1 MPHPVHQPHDKG
13 YKYLF
18 KNKDAFLQ
26 LLRSFV
32 PATWVQSIDP
42 QCLVLV
48 DKSYITQEFAD
59 KEADIVYRLKSTE
72 DDVIFYVLL
81 ELQSTV
87 DYLMPFRLL
96 LYMVEIWR
104 EVYSNTPQN
113 ERESKNFRLPAIV
126 PLVLYNGRPR
136 WTAATSFQDILAG
149 NEQFAGHLLNFNY
162 ELISVQ
168 SYSDQHL
175 MRLANL
181 VAAVFMLDKSRNLKQ
196 VFKTLRR
203 LQRVLSQMTP
213 DDFQRFKTFLRKIIA
228 PYLSE
233 KEQARV
239 EEILQQA
246 GPEEGKVMVTNIERI
261 LAESMAD
268 AEQRG
273 IQQGIAQGMAQG
285 MAQGLARGELKKARE
300 SALAALR
307 EGLDPQLVSKIT
319 GLPQEEVLELQKKIV
334 H

>member
-1 MPHPVHQPHDKG
+1 MPQPVHQPHDKG
-13 YKYLF
+13 YKFLL
-18 KNKDAFLQ
+18 KNKETFLQ

-32 PATWVQSIDP
+32 PAPWVHNIDP
-42 QCLVLV
+42 RSLVLV

-104 EVYSNTPQN
+104 EAYSNTSQN
-113 ERESKNFRLPAIV
+113 ERDSKNFRLPAIV

-168 SYSDQHL
+168 SYSDQQL

-285 MAQGLARGELKKARE
+285 LARGELKKARE

-319 GLPQEEVLELQKKIV
+319 GLPLEEVLELQKKIV